1 MTLRPTEGSEE
12 PEAVDPVMLA
22 VLANR
27 GRNATVLSPEQE
39 RLLDDWVAGRLAP
52 EAAERA
58 AELVRRNAL
67 AAERVLE
74 RRLLDAAHR
83 SSPVPQALEARIL
96 GGAPAARSS
105 TLAGWW
111 RSLGRRQWLGVAGVA
126 ALACIAALAVA
137 PMLQQTMREG
147 APVQVALATFT
158 DRTALFEPSDSRV
171 RGGGP
176 PPSPA
181 DQRFRDV
188 DIPLPVL
195 KALIATAAQPSI
207 AASRD
212 IVAYL
217 PAGADAGKAPVR
229 VIVDSALKDK
239 VVADDAR
246 ERMPVRIYDLKDPR
260 AADIRNLIAGAPD
273 NMHAWLLTLKP

>member
-1 MTLRPTEGSEE
+1 MTVRPTEGSEE
-12 PEAVDPVMLA
+12 PEVVDPVMLA

-27 GRNATVLSPEQE
+27 GRNATVLSAEQE
-39 RLLDDWVAGRLAP
+39 RLLDDWVAGELPP

-58 AELVRRNAL
+58 AELVRRNSL

-74 RRLLDAAHR
+74 RRLLDAAQQ

-96 GGAPAARSS
+96 SRAPAAGSS

-147 APVQVALATFT
+147 APVQVALATFA
-158 DRTALFEPSDSRV
+158 DRSALFEPSDTRM
-171 RGGGP
+171 RGPGP

-188 DIPLPVL
+188 DIPLGVL
-195 KALIATAAQPSI
+195 KALIATAGQPSA

-212 IVAYL
+212 IEAYL
-217 PAGADAGKAPVR
+217 PAGAGAGKEPVR
-229 VIVDSALKDK
+229 VIVDSALRDS
-239 VVADDAR
+239 VVADGVRD
-246 ERMPVRIYDLKDPR
+246 RMAVRIYDLKDPR

-273 NMHAWLLTLKP
+273 NAHAWLLTLKP